1 MQGNALEKWVSEGLQ
16 GVIDRLFGLMIHS
29 GGPLPVRGEYA
40 GPTSPV
46 ATVDQGV
53 LHLQN
58 IFSPLVLFLATLGIL
73 LAAIRL
79 LWTRRIDP
87 MMDLIRGLLTVIVAT
102 FGGLALVYAFVNFG
116 NGLTWMVTES
126 VTFRHDGMQ
135 RNFLYTAREV
145 YPSIIRVG
153 SDLGDLGFEGNEPAR
168 QAVTLLI
175 GLAVMIGLTT
185 QMIVL
190 SLLEAV
196 VYLIACLLPLAAAS
210 TMIPGVQMFSKIIG
224 WLFACL
230 LYKPFLLMIYLA
242 GLVILGTDTSATE
255 DLPRYLMGAAVMLL
269 ATGALPV
276 LMKLMSSPALWMM
289 ALATGG
295 AGSLLG
301 GGGGGGGDTG
311 GGGGN
316 DGSSGGGGGMS
327 EGAGG
332 GTQGFPSSQSAAGA
346 NERAATLSRNLGE
359 GDGGGAQGGPPSGA
373 ADRDALGTQGSGAG
387 DASGG
392 PGGGPGT
399 LGGTG
404 GGDPTASGA
413 SDSTGS
419 DGSGSTASGASDST
433 GSDGS
438 GSTASGASDSTG
450 SDGSGSTASGA
461 SGAVDSTV
469 SGSEQTH
476 TSATGATGADDG
488 GGSAPGA
495 VGGSSSGGG
504 DSYGGTTSDGAIPET
519 GGTSSTGGTGGSGEN
534 GAPEGPRGS
543 GSAEMPDGVGGG
555 VG

>member
-1 MQGNALEKWVSEGLQ
+1 MERSALEKWVSEGLQ
-16 GVIDRLFGLMIHS
+16 GVIERLFALIIHS

-40 GPTSPV
+40 GSPTSPV

-73 LAAIRL
+73 LAAVRL

-87 MMDLIRGLLTVIVAT
+87 MMDLVRGLLTVIVAT

-116 NGLTWMVTES
+116 NGLTWMITDS
-126 VTFRHDGMQ
+126 VTFRHDGME
-135 RNFLYTAREV
+135 RNFMYTAIEV

-153 SDLGDLGFEGNEPAR
+153 SELGDLGFTDNEPAR
-168 QAVTLLI
+168 QAVTLLV
-175 GLAVMIGLTT
+175 GLAVMIGLNA

-210 TMIPGVQMFSKIIG
+210 TLIPGVQIFSKVIG

-230 LYKPFLLMIYLA
+230 LYKPFLLVIYLA
-242 GLVILGTDTSATE
+242 GLVILGTDGSSGD
-255 DLPRYLMGAAVMLL
+255 DLSRYLLAAGVMLL

-301 GGGGGGGDTG
+301 GGGGGG
-311 GGGGN
+311 
-316 DGSSGGGGGMS
+316 SGGGGG
-327 EGAGG
+327 EGSGSSAGNGAPEGVGG
-332 GTQGFPSSQSAAGA
+332 GTMGGPPSPSPQAAAGA
-346 NERAATLSRNLGE
+346 NERAASLSRNLGE
-359 GDGGGAQGGPPSGA
+359 GDGGGTQGGPPSGA
-373 ADRDALGTQGSGAG
+373 ADRDALGTQGSAG
-387 DASGG
+387 GGSGG
-392 PGGGPGT
+392 TGALDGGT

-404 GGDPTASGA
+404 DPGAATADGDPTAAGA
-413 SDSTGS
+413 SDPSGSPGS
-419 DGSGSTASGASDST
+419 DTAGT
-433 GSDGS
+433 
-438 GSTASGASDSTG
+438 
-450 SDGSGSTASGA
+450 TASGA
-461 SGAVDSTV
+461 SGTVDSTV
-469 SGSEQTH
+469 TGSEQSH
-476 TSATGATGADDG
+476 TSATGAADGGDG

-495 VGGSSSGGG
+495 ADGSSSGGG
-504 DSYGGTTSDGAIPET
+504 SYGGDGSYGGSTSDGAVPET
-519 GGTSSTGGTGGSGEN
+519 GGTSGGTGGAGGN
-534 GAPEGPRGS
+534 GDPGGPG
-543 GSAEMPDGVGGG
+543 GAGGAEMPDGVGGG